1 MTALFSS
8 VLLDHHD
15 GSASQAHVREYNIA
29 AKSAGALGG
38 RRKRL
43 TSELLRYGIDGFTF
57 VENEY
62 YAWVCDIIISLNGR
76 HLLQTTACFLLGNIV
91 SAATLGFLAPRRI
104 ESATM
109 LLQYVFYFTD
119 PVICPAC
126 SVQVL
131 SALLFRQGPCYNNVC
146 PTWLTPL

>member
-15 GSASQAHVREYNIA
+15 GPASQAHVREYNIA

-62 YAWVCDIIISLNGR
+62 YAWVCGIIISLSGR
-76 HLLQTTACFLLGNIV
+76 HLLQTSACSLIGNII
-91 SAATLGFLAPRRI
+91 SAATFVSSTTKI

-119 PVICPAC
+119 PVIRHAC
-126 SVQVL
+126 SVRVL
-131 SALLFRQGPCYNNVC
+131 SVLLFRQGLCYNNVC
-146 PTWLTPL
+146 PTWLTLL